1 MALYR
6 ACVAVSYI
14 GPFQT
19 ILSLV
24 YHEIRKFSQEP
35 GVVIGASS
43 IFGGIM
49 FLFSIKKIVIMAP
62 NCF

>member
-19 ILSLV
+19 IPPPPV

-43 IFGGIM
+43 IFGGI
-49 FLFSIKKIVIMAP
+49 FCLVLKK
-62 NCF
+62 

>member
-35 GVVIGASS
+35 GVVIGAWSF
-43 IFGGIM
+43 FGGI
-49 FLFSIKKIVIMAP
+49 FCLVLKK
-62 NCF
+62 